1 MLHRRAA
8 WLPAFAGPPLACA
21 HVLSVLTWHAPAQ
34 VLTGEMEPTTG
45 TVWKHPNMRF
55 AYVAQHAFH
64 HIEQHLDKT
73 PNQYIQW
80 RYATGE
86 DRENLVK
93 VGRVVTDAEQ
103 AAMEKLVLHD
113 GVKKQ
118 VDKLL
123 SRCACCESSHPSVC
137 QRTACYFLGS
147 ANLRDCRFAPA
158 ELWHVVQ

>member
-1 MLHRRAA
+1 
-8 WLPAFAGPPLACA
+8 
-21 HVLSVLTWHAPAQ
+21 
-34 VLTGEMEPTTG
+34 
-45 TVWKHPNMRF
+45 MRF

-123 SRCACCESSHPSVC
+123 SRCASSSRVHLRACASSPPATGLARIWLQARVLRAVFSYCGCFTEMLTGVHVLLLVPLQGAEGTSCVPGSPALSSH
-137 QRTACYFLGS
+137 T
-147 ANLRDCRFAPA
+147 
-158 ELWHVVQ
+158 

>member
-1 MLHRRAA
+1 MLHKACIVVACFCWTAIGLRPCA
-8 WLPAFAGPPLACA
+8 LMTHLA
-21 HVLSVLTWHAPAQ
+21 SPAQ

-123 SRCACCESSHPSVC
+123 SRCAP
-137 QRTACYFLGS
+137 
-147 ANLRDCRFAPA
+147 LRR
-158 ELWHVVQ
+158 V

>member
-1 MLHRRAA
+1 MALVG
-8 WLPAFAGPPLACA
+8 AGADG
-21 HVLSVLTWHAPAQ
+21 VVIVQ

-123 SRCACCESSHPSVC
+123 SRCAAHTSLLRVLASSPPVC
-137 QRTACYFLGS
+137 LLT
-147 ANLRDCRFAPA
+147 
-158 ELWHVVQ
+158 VQVCLEQQHIYQGV

>member
-1 MLHRRAA
+1 MLTRRAA
-8 WLPAFAGPPLACA
+8 D
-21 HVLSVLTWHAPAQ
+21 AQ

-93 VGRVVTDAEQ
+93 VNRVVTAEEA

-123 SRCACCESSHPSVC
+123 SRCARALHTVG
-137 QRTACYFLGS
+137 LGCW
-147 ANLRDCRFAPA
+147 CR
-158 ELWHVVQ
+158 V

>member
-1 MLHRRAA
+1 MHSHL
-8 WLPAFAGPPLACA
+8 WP
-21 HVLSVLTWHAPAQ
+21 SPAQ

-93 VGRVVTDAEQ
+93 VGRVVTEAEQ

-123 SRCACCESSHPSVC
+123 SRCAPRHCV
-137 QRTACYFLGS
+137 
-147 ANLRDCRFAPA
+147 DCVGQQLAFVPA
-158 ELWHVVQ
+158 

>member
-1 MLHRRAA
+1 MQ
-8 WLPAFAGPPLACA
+8 
-21 HVLSVLTWHAPAQ
+21 APACLPVPYLVSSDPSNASTQ

-93 VGRVVTDAEQ
+93 VNRIVTKDEQ

-113 GVKKQ
+113 GIKKQ

-123 SRCACCESSHPSVC
+123 SRCASCRPRLLRACASS
-137 QRTACYFLGS
+137 L
-147 ANLRDCRFAPA
+147 PA
-158 ELWHVVQ
+158 EGHAGSSCRPCP